1 MKSAGSL
8 GECSKS
14 NWADRLLFK
23 DDIPYS
29 GQITVSPIL
38 RGAGM
43 KSNKKNKM
51 QVKSR
56 AGRKEERT
64 AYLCLIPAFLGVSL
78 ISYLPTLAV
87 FVLSVFKWNGL
98 SSPEFVGM
106 DNFQRIFTKDIYF
119 TDSIK
124 ATILYKNYFARQ
136 FIKRV
141 SY

>member
-1 MKSAGSL
+1 MNEAAVKSAGSL

-98 SSPEFVGM
+98 SSPEF
-106 DNFQRIFTKDIYF
+106 FR
-119 TDSIK
+119 
-124 ATILYKNYFARQ
+124 
-136 FIKRV
+136 
-141 SY
+141 